1 VQNCASLMSL
11 HSKISRDSIAEGR
24 SVIDGCVY
32 ENGRRYHA
40 YRAGSYRL
48 PCDLPELKRFVNPTP
63 VSLWD
68 VANGTDSMELHHH
81 IFLLSL
87 GGELHFA
94 PIKDPKQIL
103 DIGTGAGEWAI
114 EMAE

>member
-1 VQNCASLMSL
+1 VQRSTALTY
-11 HSKISRDSIAEGR
+11 SKLFRESIAEDR
-24 SVIDGCVY
+24 SIIEGYVY
-32 ENGRRYHA
+32 ENGRRYHT
-40 YRAGSYRL
+40 YHAGRYRL
-48 PCDLPELKRFVNPTP
+48 PCDVPELKRFGNPVP

-68 VANGTDSMELHHH
+68 LDIDTDSLELHHH
-81 IFLLSL
+81 LFLLQL

-103 DIGTGAGEWAI
+103 DVGTGAGEWAM